1 MKIGKINIYDFI
13 GEGGITA
20 RDISLAFQSLED
32 QGINKFEITIN
43 SRGGEVFE
51 GLAIFNEIKS
61 RDCEIFIS
69 GIAASIASVI
79 ALAGKKV
86 SIYKNSFI
94 MIHNPFTF
102 AVGDQNDLKKTA
114 DDIEMLRLTI
124 IDTYK
129 IKTGKT
135 EDELKALMD
144 GETFFTAETAMENG
158 FVDEIIEL
166 PAIKNYVALYT
177 EIYDDNQN

>member
-79 ALAGKKV
+79 ALA
-86 SIYKNSFI
+86 
-94 MIHNPFTF
+94 
-102 AVGDQNDLKKTA
+102 
-114 DDIEMLRLTI
+114 
-124 IDTYK
+124 
-129 IKTGKT
+129 
-135 EDELKALMD
+135 
-144 GETFFTAETAMENG
+144 
-158 FVDEIIEL
+158 EIGRASCRER
-166 PAIKNYVALYT
+166 V
-177 EIYDDNQN
+177 